1 MDVWHPDQD
10 SVIIELYREV
20 AIPARAIVTKELAEL
35 LGAVAHPH
43 RIRIVIELREQ
54 ELDVNSIQRILNI
67 SHSAV
72 SQNLAILRTH
82 RLVQERREGR
92 HVYYS
97 LVNKSIALWLLQGID
112 FLEGGLSR
120 TGEMLEALE
129 SARGLWHEAGT

>member
-1 MDVWHPDQD
+1 MDVCRPAPD
-10 SVIIELYREV
+10 SVIIDLHREV

-43 RIRIVIELREQ
+43 RIRIVIELRDH

-97 LVNKSIALWLLQGID
+97 LVNKAMALWLLQGID

-120 TGEMLEALE
+120 TGEMLGAVE
-129 SARGLWHEAGT
+129 SARGLWHEAGS